1 MYIQTTSSGIPLK
14 LKHKYLIPKQ
24 KLPHQYRIT
33 ISGVLEEII
42 RTIIQRKELPYFK
55 LKEVWVE
62 LPRIRERLSI
72 DSKVS
77 CTKIKAK
84 LTSVL
89 VNQLL
94 EVGILTRLDRGYYRY
109 NGSIST

>member
-1 MYIQTTSSGIPLK
+1 MYIQATSLGIPLK
-14 LKHKYLIPKQ
+14 LKHKYPIPKQ
-24 KLPHQYRIT
+24 KLPHQSGIT

-42 RTIIQRKELPYFK
+42 KIIIRPKELPHFE
-55 LKEVWVE
+55 LKEIWVE

-72 DSKVS
+72 DPRVS
-77 CTKIKAK
+77 CTKMKAK

-89 VNQLL
+89 INQLL

-109 NGSIST
+109 NRSILT